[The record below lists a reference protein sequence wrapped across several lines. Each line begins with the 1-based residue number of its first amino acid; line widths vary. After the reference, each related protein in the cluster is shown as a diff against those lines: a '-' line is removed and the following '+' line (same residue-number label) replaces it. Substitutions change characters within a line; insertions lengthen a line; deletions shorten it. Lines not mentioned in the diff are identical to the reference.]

1 MQPEER
7 EMLKKALELSRENNK
22 MLQSIKRSMF
32 VGRIFRIVYWVIV
45 IGAAI
50 GAYYYIE
57 PYLDEAIG
65 AYGSIKGDL
74 KNFGDLLK

>member
-1 MQPEER
+1 
-7 EMLKKALELSRENNK
+7 MLKKALELSRENNK

-32 VGRIFRIVYWVIV
+32 VGRIFRVVYWIVV

>member
-32 VGRIFRIVYWVIV
+32 VGRIFRIVYWIVV